1 MKSILKI
8 EFDAIMTYD
17 DWTIFEHKGKYYAAD
32 EDGLFEV
39 VLKNKKNIKEYE
51 NCVID
56 FGNDYNGESDDCEWV
71 LGFDRTI
78 DCEN

>member
-17 DWTIFEHKGKYYAAD
+17 DWTIFEYQGKHYVVD

-39 VLKNKKNIKEYE
+39 VLKNKK
-51 NCVID
+51 
-56 FGNDYNGESDDCEWV
+56 SS
-71 LGFDRTI
+71 
-78 DCEN
+78 

>member
-17 DWTIFEHKGKYYAAD
+17 DWTIFEYQGKHYVVD

-39 VLKNKKNIKEYE
+39 VLKNKKSIEE
-51 NCVID
+51 CEDGVID
-56 FGNDYNGESDDCEWV
+56 FGNDYNGESDDCEWA
-71 LGFDRTI
+71 LGFDRNI
-78 DCEN
+78 DW